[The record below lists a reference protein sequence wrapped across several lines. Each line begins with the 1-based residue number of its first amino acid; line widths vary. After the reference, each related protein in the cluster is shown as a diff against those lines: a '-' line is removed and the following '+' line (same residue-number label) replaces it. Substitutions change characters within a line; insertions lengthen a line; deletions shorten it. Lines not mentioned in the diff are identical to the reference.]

1 MSVSF
6 SLCHQCSDFD
16 LEFGTECLQLALKY
30 CHRKAKLVEGTP
42 DLWKVREIHP
52 VGTLLL
58 PVSVCAVFV
67 SCKRKD
73 SESQRVSLVL
83 VSSSR

>member
-1 MSVSF
+1 MFGFVSSPIVLQFVNSSMSVSF

-42 DLWKVREIHP
+42 DLWKVREIRP

-58 PVSVCAVFV
+58 LRVC
-67 SCKRKD
+67 
-73 SESQRVSLVL
+73 VL
-83 VSSSR
+83 YL